1 MRGAKSF
8 LVLLVIAIAIGA
20 YAYFVESKK
29 EVSDAS
35 TTKTEKV
42 WTMDADKVEEIEVK
56 ASNGD
61 RTTLKKNGGT
71 WQITAPKPAD
81 ADQSAASS
89 MASSLASLE
98 STKTVDEKPAS
109 VKAFELDPPNV
120 SVRVRLAGEKEFR
133 EVDLGTKTP
142 TGTDLYARVQ
152 GQPKVFLVGSYLDG
166 QLNRTTFDLR
176 DKSVLKF
183 DRTKVDSLELKPS
196 GSPDVSLTK
205 KSSEEWRLTT
215 PVAAKADFSVVDG
228 VLSKISQTQMKS
240 IVEEGDAAAT
250 LKKYGLDAPQ
260 VQAIIG
266 AGSTRATLALGGKAP
281 DGNLYARDLTR
292 PMVFEVEASLLDDL
306 KKKPDDVRQKML
318 FEFRS
323 YTALNLDVA
332 HGAEAF
338 SFAKSAGP
346 AKDKEGVGAD
356 VWKADE
362 AVGAR
367 RRSDQD
373 DRLPRRSR
381 QPESQQLHGSRG
393 RRRRRIRLHRPV
405 RGREVAPG
413 RAGDAPQVR
422 HDGARAPAG
431 RTGRRGHSDG
441 RLRQGDFRAEG
452 RHRVQVTRSRG
463 RGRPGFWALALGAI
477 VLAGPLLAP
486 GLRAPHAQAVASR
499 SPI

>member
-8 LVLLVIAIAIGA
+8 LVLLVVAIAIGA

-42 WTMDADKVEEIEVK
+42 WTMDADKVEELEVK

-120 SVRVRLAGEKEFR
+120 SVRVRLAGEKDFR
-133 EVDLGTKTP
+133 EVDFGTKTP

-196 GSPDVSLTK
+196 GAPDVSLTK
-205 KSSEEWRLTT
+205 KTSDEWRLAT

-228 VLSKISQTQMKS
+228 VLSKISQAQMKS

-292 PMVFEVEASLLDDL
+292 PMVFEVEPSLLDDL

-356 VWKADE
+356 VWKETKPSARDVDQTKMTDFLVDLANLKASSFTDRAVAGGDE
-362 AVGAR
+362 YVFTVRFGDEK
-367 RRSDQD
+367 SPQD
-373 DRLPRRSR
+373 ERVTLRKSGTTV
-381 QPESQQLHGSRG
+381 H
-393 RRRRRIRLHRPV
+393 
-405 RGREVAPG
+405 A
-413 RAGDAPQVR
+413 
-422 HDGARAPAG
+422 
-431 RTGRRGHSDG
+431 
-441 RLRQGDFRAEG
+441 LRQGEPDAAVIPTADFDKAISELKA
-452 RHRVQVTRSRG
+452 VTGSK
-463 RGRPGFWALALGAI
+463 
-477 VLAGPLLAP
+477 
-486 GLRAPHAQAVASR
+486 
-499 SPI
+499 